1 MQNTRKVV
9 LITGAARRIGAEIAR
24 ILHQNEMNVVLHYHT
39 SHAEAEKLCAEL
51 NEIRSQS
58 AHILRANLVITTEL
72 NRLVDQAVKFWG
84 RLDVLINN
92 ASQFYKTAMGSVS
105 DIVWDDLINTNLK
118 APFFISQAAVPYLA
132 KNNGCI
138 INIADIHAEKP
149 MKEYPVYSISKAG
162 LVMMTKAL
170 AKELGD
176 QVRVNAVSPGPIIWP
191 EAKNELSSDL
201 KQKMIDRT
209 VLKREGH
216 PVEVA
221 KAVLFLANEADYIT
235 GQVLTVDAGRS
246 LNM

>member
-24 ILHQNEMNVVLHYHT
+24 ILHQNGLNVVLHYHT
-39 SHAEAEKLCAEL
+39 SHEEAEKLCEEL
-51 NEIRSQS
+51 NAARPQS
-58 AHILRANLVITTEL
+58 AHAIHANLAMANEL
-72 NRLVDQAVKFWG
+72 HHLIPSAVKLWG
-84 RLDVLINN
+84 RLDVLVNN
-92 ASQFYKTAMGSVS
+92 ASKFYKTAVGSVS

-132 KNNGCI
+132 KEKGCI
-138 INIADIHAEKP
+138 INIADIHAERP
-149 MKEYPVYSISKAG
+149 MKDYPVYSISKAG
-162 LVMMTKAL
+162 LIMMTKTL

-191 EAKNELSSDL
+191 EAENELSQDL
-201 KQKMIDRT
+201 KQKMIERT
-209 VLKREGH
+209 ALKREGH

-221 KAVLFLANEADYIT
+221 KAVLFLVNAADYIT
-235 GQVLTVDAGRS
+235 GQVLTVDAGRT